1 MSNTLAIGAVT
12 ATLRQLL
19 SKVAEPLPLDPIAD
33 PDLADAT
40 CTARPPDKA
49 RSAEDSNQLNLFLYQ
64 TAPNA
69 ALRNYGM
76 PGSNQGEASLS
87 PLALN
92 LYYLVT
98 AYGKDHDDVLS
109 HRLLGRAMTLLH
121 DHSTLFAVD
130 IEKALPGSGLSA
142 QFDKVRLAPQP
153 MNTEELAKLWA
164 TFQTPYRIS
173 AAYEARVVLME
184 SGRHSR
190 VGPPVIWRGPDNRG
204 NDVVSNLVPMVAQ
217 LTNIILPIAQQPAA
231 LLPYTDPDPLRS
243 KAGDLLV
250 FEGHDLTG
258 VETHVLFAHRIT
270 SITVTPPVVQNANVN
285 GFRLTLPDAP
295 GTWPAGMYSVGA
307 QLKPAMGSLR
317 TTNVL
322 PLNIAPRIVG
332 VNPPSGALDSD
343 GNITLQIT
351 ISPPVWAEQRVSLI
365 VGDLEYAARPLS
377 GPPTTTVNFD
387 VTGRGPGTY
396 PLRVRVD
403 GVDSFLVLYGSDPLV
418 MDPNAPK
425 VTLT

>member
-19 SKVAEPLPLDPIAD
+19 SQVAEPLPLDPIAD
-33 PDLADAT
+33 ADLADAT

-49 RSAEDSNQLNLFLYQ
+49 RTAEDANQVNLFLYN

-69 ALRNYGM
+69 ALRNLGM
-76 PGSNQGEASLS
+76 PGSSQSDITIS

-121 DHSTLFAVD
+121 DHSTLFPAD

-153 MNTEELAKLWA
+153 MNTEELSKLWA

-173 AAYEARVVLME
+173 AAYEVRVVLIE
-184 SGRHSR
+184 SSRHSKA
-190 VGPPVIWRGPDNRG
+190 GPPVIKRGPDNRG
-204 NDVVSNLVPMVAQ
+204 NDAVAGLVPVVAQ
-217 LTNIILPIAQQPAA
+217 LTSITLPLDQQPAA
-231 LLPYTDPDPLRS
+231 LLPYTDPTPANS
-243 KAGDLLV
+243 KPGDLLI
-250 FEGHDLTG
+250 FAGHDLTG
-258 VETHVLFAHRIT
+258 VETDVLFQHRIT
-270 SITVTPPVVQNANVN
+270 SITLAPPIVQNANIN
-285 GFRLTLPDAP
+285 GFSLTLPDAP

-307 QLKPAMGSLR
+307 QLKPAMGAAR

-322 PLNIAPRIVG
+322 PLNLAPRIVG
-332 VNPPSGALDSD
+332 VTPASAALDAD
-343 GNITLQIT
+343 GNITLQVT
-351 ISPPVWAEQRVSLI
+351 ISPPVWAEQHVSLL
-365 VGDLEYAARPLS
+365 VGDLEFAARPIS
-377 GPPTTTVNFD
+377 GTPSTTINFD
-387 VTGRGPGTY
+387 VSGRGPGTY

-403 GVDSFLVLYGSDPLV
+403 GVDSFLILYGSDPLV
-418 MDPNAPK
+418 MDPAAPT

>member
-19 SKVAEPLPLDPIAD
+19 SKVAEPLPLDPAAD

-64 TAPNA
+64 TAHNA
-69 ALRNYGM
+69 ALRNAGM
-76 PGSNQGEASLS
+76 PGSNYGDAGLS

-98 AYGKDHDDVLS
+98 AYGKDHDDILS

-121 DHSTLFAVD
+121 DHSTLFPAD

-142 QFDKVRLAPQP
+142 QFDKVRLSPQP

-173 AAYEARVVLME
+173 AAYEARVVLIE
-184 SGRHSR
+184 SARHSKA
-190 VGPPVIWRGPDNRG
+190 GPPVIWRGPDNRG
-204 NDVVSNLVPMVAQ
+204 NDAVAGLVPAVAQ
-217 LTNIILPIAQQPAA
+217 LTRITLPLAQQPAA
-231 LLPYTDPDPLRS
+231 LLPYTDPDPANSRP
-243 KAGDLLV
+243 GDLLV
-250 FEGHDLTG
+250 FQGHDLVG
-258 VETHVLFAHRIT
+258 IETDVLFAHRLT
-270 SITVTPPVVQNANVN
+270 TTTLTPPVVQSANIN

-295 GTWPAGMYSVGA
+295 PTWPAGMYSVGA
-307 QLKPAMGSLR
+307 QLKPAIGTPR

-322 PLNIAPRIVG
+322 PLHIAPRIVG
-332 VNPPSGALDSD
+332 VNPPSGTLDPD
-343 GNITLQIT
+343 GNITLQVT
-351 ISPPVWAEQRVSLI
+351 ISPPVWAAQRVSLI
-365 VGDLEYAARPLS
+365 VGDLEFAARPLS
-377 GPPTTTVNFD
+377 GPPTATVNFD
-387 VTGRGPGTY
+387 ITGRGPGTY

-403 GVDSFLVLYGSDPLV
+403 GVDSFLVQYGSDPLI
-418 MDPNAPK
+418 MDPGAPK